1 MYPTVTVIHIFKTSS
16 VVDSW
21 SVTEQWQVFRITWP
35 FCEKAN
41 CVPSFSR
48 WLCYDKQLLEDFDDH
63 TSQFDTVASQSQ
75 EEEEEEEEA
84 PS

>member
-1 MYPTVTVIHIFKTSS
+1 
-16 VVDSW
+16 
-21 SVTEQWQVFRITWP
+21 
-35 FCEKAN
+35 
-41 CVPSFSR
+41 
-48 WLCYDKQLLEDFDDH
+48 LEDFDDH